1 MAARERDPT
10 RIEDL
15 LRQRS
20 ELDQRLARYRRSFAV
35 LFADVS
41 GSTRF
46 FDQRGDL
53 SGVAMVQQF
62 VDQAEPSIR
71 RHQGR
76 IVKTLGDGI
85 LAYFED
91 ATAAVRAAAE
101 LQQEF
106 AALNVARATGDRI
119 ELRIGIN
126 YGTGFVKE
134 GDIFGDVVNIASRLE
149 ELARPN
155 QIVVSAPVAE
165 AARAAG
171 YSLAE
176 VGPLELRGKAGTQP
190 VYEVVWQ
197 VAGGAAPPHV
207 YTLLVLD
214 ASGAPT
220 AEYPLAR
227 AETLLGRRE
236 GDIRFPRDALM
247 APQHARFSLEEG
259 ALWAEDLSPT
269 GVFLRLRQPVVLA
282 AGDTFLIGKELVE
295 FQFGGAGA
303 GEAGWLLAGRK
314 RFPISGQGL
323 LLGRTQGDVTFAD
336 DPQVSTRHAGVR
348 REGRRWLLED
358 LGSTNGTYLKIRGRC
373 RLESGDILLC
383 GSQLLR
389 VR

>member
-20 ELDQRLARYRRSFAV
+20 ELDQRLARYRRNFAA

-53 SGVAMVQQF
+53 SGVAMVQRF

-106 AALNVARATGDRI
+106 AALNVGRATGDRI

-134 GDIFGDVVNIASRLE
+134 SDIFGDVVNIASRLE

-171 YSLAE
+171 YALAE

-197 VAGGAAPPHV
+197 AAGKAGPPHA
-207 YTLLVLD
+207 YTLLLLD
-214 ASGAPT
+214 PSGAPT
-220 AEYPLAR
+220 AEYPLVR

-269 GVFLRLRQPVVLA
+269 GVFLRLRHPVVLA

-303 GEAGWLLAGRK
+303 GEAGWLLAGR
-314 RFPISGQGL
+314 RRVAISAQGV
-323 LLGRTQGDVTFAD
+323 LLGRTQGEVTFPD
-336 DPQVSTRHAGVR
+336 DPQVSTRHARVR

-373 RLESGDILLC
+373 RLESGDVLLC